1 MRTRTLRVQF
11 FSATDV
17 APAIVSFDR
26 RDTEPFLSQSGF
38 SQAVAQVM
46 PSLRA
51 YARRLT
57 RNEADTD
64 DLVQDTLARAW
75 AARERFEIGTNL
87 KAWLKRIALNSFLSR
102 KRRDRRSVSW
112 DPALAERLLSVP
124 PVQEEGIFLRQ
135 LDEAVQSLAKGQRL
149 AFELVTR
156 DGLTFEDVA
165 GRLGVPLGT
174 VKSRVSRARASL
186 ANGFETVSPISAE
199 TSPRPLGLDVSK
211 PDDASIY
218 REWKKSGSR
227 MIG

>member
-1 MRTRTLRVQF
+1 MKRSLPGPFTG
-11 FSATDV
+11 ATDV
-17 APAIVSFDR
+17 TPAIPPIGR
-26 RDTEPFLSQSGF
+26 GEIEPFLSQSGF

-46 PSLRA
+46 PNLRA

-87 KAWLKRIALNSFLSR
+87 KAWLMRIARNSFLSR

-112 DPALAERLLSVP
+112 DPALAERHLMMP
-124 PVQEEGIFLRQ
+124 PVQEEGIVFRQ
-135 LDEAVQSLAKGQRL
+135 LDEAIWSLAEGQRL

-156 DGLTFEDVA
+156 DGLTFEEVA

-186 ANGFETVSPISAE
+186 ANGFETVSPISVE
-199 TSPRPLGLDVSK
+199 RPPRPPALDVPK
-211 PDDASIY
+211 PDGANIY

-227 MIG
+227 IIG